1 MKHPVYARNPTD
13 ARACDTYISTR
24 VHVHSARTQRQI
36 GHATLPR
43 DIYGR
48 PVRGG

>member
-1 MKHPVYARNPTD
+1 MKHPVYARNPTHT
-13 ARACDTYISTR
+13 RACDTYISTR
-24 VHVHSARTQRQI
+24 VHVRARTQRQI